1 MFLYKMEY
9 SRNKCS
15 CQEKGAG
22 MTFSE
27 HLLYLRRQR
36 GLTQTDIAN
45 AVDIT
50 ERGYRNYELGLREP
64 PLSTLIALA
73 DFYDLSLDEL
83 VCRERSQS

>member
-1 MFLYKMEY
+1 
-9 SRNKCS
+9 
-15 CQEKGAG
+15 

-27 HLLYLRRQR
+27 HLLLLRKQR
-36 GLTQTDIAN
+36 HLKQTEVAD
-45 AVDIT
+45 AVGIT
-50 ERGYRNYELGLREP
+50 ERGYRNYELGSREP

>member
-1 MFLYKMEY
+1 
-9 SRNKCS
+9 
-15 CQEKGAG
+15 

-27 HLLYLRRQR
+27 HLFYLRKQR
-36 GLTQTDIAN
+36 GLKQTDVAD
-45 AVDIT
+45 AVGVT

-83 VCRERSQS
+83 VCRERSKS